1 MTMTFDETVV
11 ATNISSGHPVITR
24 CGGVP
29 AWEGGVPSFALVW
42 HSNDTNGSLKGAIYS
57 TTAQCLAQPFQ
68 IDTRDSVM
76 ANSAGIAA
84 VCPTANG
91 FLVAWTAAPGASS
104 TTSGCTVQYQTFGTD
119 GLVESWGQASPDGQP
134 VDANNPPS
142 VDQLSD
148 GNFVICWGAAGASN
162 GVRAKVFDAGFNPI
176 GDDFAVNTAPLAQQP
191 SVVARDDGGFV
202 VSFIGGSGGMMAGR
216 FQVFSVTRDNTTNK
230 DVIAK
235 VGQEYPGP
243 NYFAGDGLGALSKVA
258 APMGALSDM
267 QVGQFATVHSVV
279 EHPGSP
285 SVQRENFLV
294 ASLWNPDGSSNTS
307 VQIVGAHQ
315 GTINSN
321 PAATAYP
328 DSVANNDGVVV
339 VWTSRPDPVM
349 SSGNLGNQIKI
360 AFLGPSLAYNNTSM
374 PVNLSPP
381 RGQDTPCC
389 TWVAEPNGGDPLV
402 AVAWIDM
409 GNEPPPLNPPPTLT
423 LRVMNF
429 DEIG

>member
-1 MTMTFDETVV
+1 MTVGETVV
-11 ATNISSGHPVITR
+11 ATNVSSGHPVITR

-29 AWEGGVPSFALVW
+29 AWEGGVPSFAVVW
-42 HSNDTNGSLKGAIYS
+42 HSNDANGSLKGAIYS
-57 TTAQCLAQPFQ
+57 TIGECLAQPFQ
-68 IDTRDSVM
+68 IDTRDTVM

-84 VCPTANG
+84 VCPTNTG

-104 TTSGCTVQYQTFGTD
+104 STSGCTVQYQTFGDD
-119 GLVESWGQASPDGQP
+119 GQVVSWGQASPDGQP

-148 GNFVICWGAAGASN
+148 GGYVICWGAAGAFN
-162 GVRAKVFDAGFNPI
+162 GVRAKVYDATLTPI

-202 VSFIGGSGGMMAGR
+202 VSFVGGTSGMLSGR
-216 FQVFSVTRDNTTNK
+216 FQVFSVTKDPNTHK
-230 DVIAK
+230 DVAAK

-267 QVGQFATVHSVV
+267 QVGQFATVRPVV
-279 EHPGSP
+279 EHPASA

-307 VQIVGAHQ
+307 VQIVGAGQ
-315 GTINSN
+315 GTINDN
-321 PAATAYP
+321 PVATAYP

-339 VWTSRPDPVM
+339 VWTARPDPVIN
-349 SSGNLGNQIKI
+349 SGNLGNQIKI
-360 AFLGPSLAYNNTSM
+360 AFLGPSLAYNNTPM
-374 PVNLSPP
+374 PVNQSPA

-389 TWVAEPNGGDPLV
+389 TWVADPNGGDPQV
-402 AVAWIDM
+402 AVAWVDM
-409 GNEPPPLNPPPTLT
+409 GMEPPPLKPPPTLT

-429 DEIG
+429 DEIS